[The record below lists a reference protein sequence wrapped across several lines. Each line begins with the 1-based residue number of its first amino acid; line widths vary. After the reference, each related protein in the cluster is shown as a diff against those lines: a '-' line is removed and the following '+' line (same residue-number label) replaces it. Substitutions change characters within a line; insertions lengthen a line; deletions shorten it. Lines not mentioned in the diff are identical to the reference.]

1 MTAAK
6 IRPEVAI
13 VGAGIGGLA
22 AAVALLRDD
31 VSVTVFEQAPE
42 LGEVGAGVMLTPNA
56 SRCLEDFGILEEVT
70 AEAVKPEI
78 TRVRNG
84 LTGEILSE
92 APVGSGYLEQFQAP
106 FLCVHRADIHSA
118 LLDCVNRLDPE
129 CIRVN
134 HRLESLEQ
142 LGDDVRLRF
151 DNGAEYL
158 AAAAIGCD
166 GIRSVV
172 REQLGIDDSA
182 RFTGNVAWR
191 GLVPAESLSMVDP
204 VDTMTIWASPT
215 AHITE
220 YSIRGG
226 RLRNYVAS
234 AERSG
239 WEIESWRVAVPTA
252 EAVDEFADWHPAVRE
267 LLGATPEGGCFKWAL
282 FDRDPVERTTEG
294 CVALLGDA
302 AHPMLPFMAQ
312 GAAMAIEDAVVLGRC
327 WGDGPDIPATLRRYA
342 QARMPRT
349 AWAQLRSRHAQHVYR
364 GNQGAAIDT
373 DREERMETL
382 YGYDAL
388 TARI

>member
-118 LLDCVNRLDPE
+118 LLDCVKRLDPG
-129 CIRVN
+129 CIRVS
-134 HRLESLEQ
+134 HRLADLRERADGVL
-142 LGDDVRLRF
+142 LRF

-191 GLVPAESLSMVDP
+191 GLVPAEEP
-204 VDTMTIWASPT
+204 VHGRPGGHHDHLGLAHGAHHRVLHPRRSPQKLRRLGR
-215 AHITE
+215 AQRLGDRE
-220 YSIRGG
+220 LAGG
-226 RLRNYVAS
+226 R
-234 AERSG
+234 
-239 WEIESWRVAVPTA
+239 P
-252 EAVDEFADWHPAVRE
+252 HC
-267 LLGATPEGGCFKWAL
+267 GG
-282 FDRDPVERTTEG
+282 G
-294 CVALLGDA
+294 G
-302 AHPMLPFMAQ
+302 
-312 GAAMAIEDAVVLGRC
+312 
-327 WGDGPDIPATLRRYA
+327 
-342 QARMPRT
+342 
-349 AWAQLRSRHAQHVYR
+349 
-364 GNQGAAIDT
+364 
-373 DREERMETL
+373 
-382 YGYDAL
+382 
-388 TARI
+388 